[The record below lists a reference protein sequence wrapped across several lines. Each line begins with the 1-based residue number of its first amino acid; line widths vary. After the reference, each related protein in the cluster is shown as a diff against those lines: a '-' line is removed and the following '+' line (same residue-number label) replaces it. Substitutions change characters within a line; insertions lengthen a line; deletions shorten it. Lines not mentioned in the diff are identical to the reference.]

1 MKPTTKKQATIIL
14 ITLFAVSVAF
24 LFGFLI
30 TQKHYSPGIHVLGH
44 SVHVDISE
52 KCYIIDGN
60 TTELLGDSR
69 VEVQID
75 GTISSDSVS
84 ESKDATGSALV
95 EGYPVEGIPSIGC
108 FGKPGELYIDYH
120 GIVTEADPNDNTIN
134 DLSFSNTH
142 YRIYLADSPEDT
154 VVWIGNFEEGLAN
167 LYAVCAHTPE
177 EALERYQKFQ
187 ETRYLE
193 LS

>member
-1 MKPTTKKQATIIL
+1 MKPATKKQATIIL
-14 ITLFAVSVAF
+14 ITLCAVSVAF
-24 LFGFLI
+24 LIGFLI
-30 TQKHYSPGIHVLGH
+30 IQKHYAPGIYVFGH
-44 SVHVDISE
+44 SIHVDISE

-60 TTELLGDSR
+60 TGEILGDSR
-69 VEVQID
+69 VEIEID
-75 GTISSDSVS
+75 CTISSDSIS

-95 EGYPVEGIPSIGC
+95 EGYPVEGTPSIGC

-120 GIVTEADPNDNTIN
+120 GIVTEADPNDSTIN

-142 YRIYLADSPEDT
+142 YRIYLTDSPEDT

-167 LYAVCAHTPE
+167 LYAVCAHSTE
-177 EALERYQKFQ
+177 EALEKYQKFQ
-187 ETRYLE
+187 ETLCSE